1 MTFSRVAV
9 LLAGTVFAAP
19 TGALA
24 QGTPANAERSDT
36 VTPSDIIVTGTKSN
50 DPFGGKSG
58 VPLDQVPQG
67 VQVVD
72 RDDIL
77 ARDAC
82 SIGDAL
88 RGVPSANIGTPRT
101 GAFQSFSIEVRGF
114 LADQMRNGVR
124 QRYYED
130 VDASNITNIER
141 IEVLKGPSGVLFGQ
155 SALGGIISI
164 ITKQPEDTFSG
175 YVSAVGGSYERAAA
189 SFDVTGPVSGTLS
202 LRLNGEIE
210 RSGTY
215 VDFQDIDRENLAFS
229 ARWTPAA
236 NVAAHLV
243 TEWNERRTQ
252 RNPGLPIVGTVV
264 DNGVASIP
272 IGRFLGDPGRSGLF
286 AASPLVQAW
295 VDIGL
300 ADNWNVAPRV
310 SYSRLRT
317 GFTQLR
323 VRDVAADGVTVNRNG
338 RYGFEDDDYVIAQ
351 VDVNGVVTTGPVRHN
366 LLLGVERSWERG
378 TFLQED
384 IVDGD
389 GNSLV
394 PPINALN
401 PAYGITPVRPYA
413 FGVDFESEIDGWA
426 LYLQDR
432 IDLTDR
438 WNVVA
443 GVRWSDFDTES
454 RFSANDRVFTPDEVS
469 GTRFDTTTFQ
479 IGTTYRVGG
488 GFSLFGGYAT
498 GFDIENV
505 SATRD
510 AAGNPLDPEES
521 EQVEAG
527 IRYAGAGFSASL
539 SAFDIRRTN
548 VATPDPV
555 NDGFSIQTGEVR
567 VRGIELE
574 GTVEPVTG
582 LTLQGGYAFLDSEV
596 LASNNGD
603 QGDDLADVARHQ
615 ANFFS
620 RWKTPVKGL
629 ELRGG
634 GNYVGPRR
642 FSNVRV
648 PIFSGL
654 LASEVRLPDYVT
666 VDLGAAYSRGKTRF
680 DMSLTNLFDAR
691 YFARE
696 FNEFSVLPGEPFQ
709 ASLRVTQAF

>member
-1 MTFSRVAV
+1 MTLSRIAV
-9 LLAGTVFAAP
+9 LLAGTMLAVPAAAQDYAAKP
-19 TGALA
+19 EAAETG
-24 QGTPANAERSDT
+24 PRR
-36 VTPSDIIVTGTKSN
+36 DIIVTGTKSA
-50 DPFGGKSG
+50 DPFGAKSG
-58 VPLDQVPQG
+58 IPLEQIPQG
-67 VQVVD
+67 VQVID
-72 RDDIL
+72 SEDIL
-77 ARDAC
+77 ARDAR
-82 SIGDAL
+82 SIGEAL
-88 RGVPSANIGTPRT
+88 RGVPSANVGTPRT
-101 GAFQSFSIEVRGF
+101 GAYQSFSIEIRGF

-164 ITKQPEDTFSG
+164 ITKQPEDEFSG
-175 YVSAVGGSYERAAA
+175 FVSTVGGSYDRAAA
-189 SFDVTGPVSGTLS
+189 SFDVTGPVTGNLS

-229 ARWTPAA
+229 ARWTPAS

-243 TEWNERRTQ
+243 AEWNERRTQ
-252 RNPGLPIVGTVV
+252 RNPGLPVVGTVV
-264 DNGVASIP
+264 DNGSTPIP
-272 IGRFLGDPGRSGLF
+272 IGRFLGDPGRSDLF

-295 VDIGL
+295 VDIGI
-300 ADNWNVAPRV
+300 AENWSVTPRV

-323 VRDVAADGVTVNRNG
+323 VREVAADGVTVNRNG

-351 VDVNGVVTTGPVRHN
+351 VDVNGVLTTGPVRHN
-366 LLLGVERSWERG
+366 LLFGVERSWERG
-378 TFLQED
+378 TFLQEN

-389 GNSLV
+389 GDSLV

-401 PAYGITPVRPYA
+401 PVYGITPVRPYA
-413 FGVDFESEIDGWA
+413 FGFDFESEIDGWA

-443 GVRWSDFDTES
+443 GVRRSDFETLS
-454 RFSANDRVFTPDEVS
+454 RFSADDRLFTPDEVS
-469 GTRFDTTTFQ
+469 GTAFDTTTFQ
-479 IGTTYRVGG
+479 IGTTYRLDG

-510 AAGNPLDPEES
+510 AAGNPLLPEES
-521 EQVEAG
+521 EQFEAG
-527 IRYAGAGFSASL
+527 IRYAGKTLSGSL

-574 GTVEPVTG
+574 GTFEPVKG
-582 LTLQGGYAFLDSEV
+582 LAIQGGYAFLDSEV
-596 LASNNGD
+596 LVSNNGD
-603 QGDDLADVARHQ
+603 QGDDLADVPRHQ
-615 ANFFS
+615 GNIFL
-620 RWKTPVKGL
+620 RWATPVKGL

-634 GNYVGPRR
+634 ANYVGERR
-642 FSNVRV
+642 FSNTRV
-648 PIFSGL
+648 AVFPGL
-654 LASEVRLPDYVT
+654 LASDVQLD
-666 VDLGAAYSRGKTRF
+666 D
-680 DMSLTNLFDAR
+680 
-691 YFARE
+691 
-696 FNEFSVLPGEPFQ
+696 
-709 ASLRVTQAF
+709 